1 MRVIAVSQRVDVIP
15 IYKERRDA
23 LDQRWTAFLYQ
34 AGYLPLLLP
43 NQADVALKLM
53 TLYQVSGLLLTGG
66 NSLESCGGDS
76 PERDLTEKLLVEYAV
91 TNSIPTIGICR
102 GMQFLQQ
109 HFGQSLEPVTGHV
122 SSLQSVHIGDEVHQ
136 VNSYHHFA
144 TTKTNEHWS
153 CFARASDGVVKGIIH
168 KHLPIN
174 AIMWHPERIEPF
186 RSYDIEFIQKV
197 FK

>member
-1 MRVIAVSQRVDVIP
+1 MRVIAVSQRVDLIP
-15 IYKERRDA
+15 VYNERRDA
-23 LDQRWTAFLYQ
+23 LDQRWTAFLYK

-43 NQADVALKLM
+43 NQAEVALKLM
-53 TLYQVSGLLLTGG
+53 SLCQVSGLLLTGG
-66 NSLESCGGDS
+66 NSLESYGGDS
-76 PERDLTEKLLVEYAV
+76 PERDLTEQLLMDYAI
-91 TNSIPTIGICR
+91 NHCLPTVGVCR

-109 HFGQSLEPVTGHV
+109 YFGQSLEPVTGHV
-122 SSLQSVHIGDEVHQ
+122 SALQSVYIGNEVHQ

-153 CFARASDGVVKGIIH
+153 CFAKASDGVIKGIIH
-168 KHLPIN
+168 KHLPIS